1 MTPHKAKP
9 EGSANSNGLYFSG
22 VSSETQ
28 RKNTHYAGHLQPTPE
43 YCRELLRCIPQRPDY
58 KTWIKCIAAVGNTFS
73 ESTALDLLRSRFT
86 DERENEHARKLRQR
100 LETVK
105 FGSLVRLAKLNG
117 YNGNGNA
124 VYYAAPTPQ
133 LTPESDPVSFADAD
147 ESSVLINDKGERVFR
162 LAVNRM
168 VVNKTGNNTALTH
181 GYTNEELTLSQI
193 AKVIRQGH
201 ALCASQMVE
210 KADGSIH
217 RLSSNFLRSELI
229 FLDLDFSKNKK
240 IDMDTY
246 IPLEL
251 FLEQDFAEPVAM
263 IYDSFSSTPEWN
275 RYRLIIPLSYL
286 DTNAARYQ
294 KTLKTFIAEYKA
306 DAACSDV
313 CRAYYGNTNA
323 TIYNL
328 VSGEVQK

>member
-1 MTPHKAKP
+1 MLK
-9 EGSANSNGLYFSG
+9 E
-22 VSSETQ
+22 
-28 RKNTHYAGHLQPTPE
+28 PTPE
-43 YCRELLRCIPQRPDY
+43 LCRELLQYIPQRPDY
-58 KTWIKCIAAVGNTFS
+58 PTWIYCIAAAGNTFS
-73 ESTALDLLRSRFT
+73 EPVAHDLLLSRFT
-86 DERENEHARKLRQR
+86 DELPNEHAHKLRSR
-100 LETVK
+100 LNSVN
-105 FGSLVRLAKLNG
+105 FGTLVYLARQYGYKGKYEGVEHAPPTPRPKPESLVFTYAGTDTVLH
-117 YNGNGNA
+117 NA
-124 VYYAAPTPQ
+124 
-133 LTPESDPVSFADAD
+133 D
-147 ESSVLINDKGERVFR
+147 GERVFR

-181 GYTNEELTLSQI
+181 GYTNEEFTLSQI

-217 RLSSNFLRSELI
+217 RLSTNFLRSELI

-251 FLEQDFAEPVAM
+251 FLESDFAEPVAM
-263 IYDSFSSTPEWN
+263 IYDSVSSTPEWN
-275 RYRLIIPLSYL
+275 RYRLLIPLPYL
-286 DTNAARYQ
+286 ETNAERYQ
-294 KTLKTFIAEYKA
+294 KILKTFIAEYKA

-328 VSGEVQK
+328 VSGEVRNA

>member
-1 MTPHKAKP
+1 MTPKSTKP
-9 EGSANSNGLYFSG
+9 ATACDGNGLYFTG
-22 VSSETQ
+22 VSGETQ
-28 RKNTHYAGHLQPTPE
+28 RKNTNYAAHSQPTPE
-43 YCRELLRCIPQRPDY
+43 HCRKLLQYIPQRPDY
-58 KTWIKCIAAVGNTFS
+58 KTWIECIAAVGNTFS
-73 ESTALDLLRSRFT
+73 EITALDLLRSRFT
-86 DERENEHARKLRQR
+86 DERKNEHAHKLRLR
-100 LETVK
+100 LKDVN
-105 FGSLVRLAKLNG
+105 FGTLVRLAKLNG

-133 LTPESDPVSFADAD
+133 PKPEPLIFTDTDTDTMLHNAD
-147 ESSVLINDKGERVFR
+147 GERVFR

-181 GYTNEELTLSQI
+181 GYMNEELTLSQI

-251 FLEQDFAEPVAM
+251 FLESDFAAACAM
-263 IYDSFSSTPEWN
+263 IYESVSSTPEWN
-275 RYRLIIPLSYL
+275 RYRLIIPLPYL

-294 KTLKTFIAEYKA
+294 KTLKTFIAEYNA
-306 DAACSDV
+306 DAACSDI

-323 TIYNL
+323 TIFNL
-328 VSGEVQK
+328 VSGEVLK

>member
-1 MTPHKAKP
+1 MQPYKKEPVT
-9 EGSANSNGLYFSG
+9 ANNGLSTDGISG
-22 VSSETQ
+22 KNQ
-28 RKNTHYAGHLQPTPE
+28 YKNTHYAGHSQPTPE
-43 YCRELLRCIPQRPDY
+43 YCRKLLQYIPSRPDY
-58 KTWIKCIAAVGNTFS
+58 KTWIECIAAVGNTFP
-73 ESTALDLLRSRFT
+73 ESTALDLLRSRFI
-86 DERENEHARKLRQR
+86 DERKNEHAHKLRLR
-100 LETVK
+100 LKDVN
-105 FGSLVRLAKLNG
+105 FGTLVRLAKLYG

-124 VYYAAPTPQ
+124 VYYAAPIPQ
-133 LTPESDPVSFADAD
+133 PKPEPEPLIFTDTDTDKVLHNAD
-147 ESSVLINDKGERVFR
+147 GERVFR

-193 AKVIRQGH
+193 AKAIRQGH

-251 FLEQDFAEPVAM
+251 FLERFCRTFCNDLHEFFKYARMESL
-263 IYDSFSSTPEWN
+263 SFNYTVILLRHERRS
-275 RYRLIIPLSYL
+275 IP
-286 DTNAARYQ
+286 
-294 KTLKTFIAEYKA
+294 K
-306 DAACSDV
+306 
-313 CRAYYGNTNA
+313 NTKNFHSR
-323 TIYNL
+323 I
-328 VSGEVQK
+328 